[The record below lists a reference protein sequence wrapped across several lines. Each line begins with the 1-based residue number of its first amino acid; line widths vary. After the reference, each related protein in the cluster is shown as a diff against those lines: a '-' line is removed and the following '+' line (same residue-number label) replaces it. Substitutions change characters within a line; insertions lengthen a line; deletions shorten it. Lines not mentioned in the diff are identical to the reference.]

1 MTAKKT
7 TTHYMKTYRNNA
19 QYRFREEKM
28 RRINKIKQGVIPRPD
43 TLAKY
48 GITAEMINSIRK
60 SVGKDP
66 IDISKFDKNPIET
79 TTSVALSINIETKKH
94 LEKVAKEQSIKLKE
108 KKHILKKTQDALRA
122 KYKYKLVGIPHED
135 RYSFQQIVNY
145 YTKHEFIDPKTN
157 APKATVTMRN
167 VFGIIIEYNTA
178 KRTSQTKIKSAT
190 WNGKGNIFDTISRM
204 GAKYLAD
211 TSLIFDNMQK
221 LFDTV
226 DGIKEKSASKQKRL
240 QSLNPMFKTYPGYQ
254 NIEEKKD
261 KAVEMMNKEIDMKYS
276 PIVQADKAQKKVLS
290 VVEDFDSIKRKVE
303 NTFGKTSEEYLY
315 MKVFEEVPS
324 RDDLGIMK
332 ILDYDTNFK
341 LNSEKITPALKDA
354 MDHLSEDKYNLLV
367 MGDKNAIFAFY
378 VYKTD
383 NKYETLYFPCSASLF
398 KLLSAYMINK
408 KYSYN
413 IEGDFVFK
421 SKNKFFKQTNFVS
434 NMLMK
439 AGVKDKVQVANV
451 NVGSINL
458 LRHSIA
464 TKLVKQL
471 NPNNK
476 EQYNKERIRI
486 SKLMKHS
493 VEQTDNYISQ
503 LKT

>member
-7 TTHYMKTYRNNA
+7 TTDYMKTYRNND

-28 RRINKIKQGVIPRPD
+28 RRMNKIKHGVVPRAD

-48 GITAEMINSIRK
+48 GITAEMINTIRK
-60 SVGKDP
+60 SVGLDP
-66 IDISKFDKNPIET
+66 IDISKFDKKPIET
-79 TTSVALSINIETKKH
+79 QTSVALSINVETKKH

-108 KKHILKKTQDALRA
+108 NKFELKKTQDALRA

-135 RYSFQQIVNY
+135 RYSFQQIANY
-145 YTKHEFIDPKTN
+145 YTKHEFIDIKSK
-157 APKATVTMRN
+157 APKAVMTMRN
-167 VFGIIIEYNTA
+167 VFGIAIQYDTP
-178 KRTSQTKIKSAT
+178 KRTPNTKIKTAT
-190 WNGKGNIFDTISRM
+190 WNGKGNLFDTISRM
-204 GAKYLAD
+204 GAKYLSD

-226 DGIKEKSASKQKRL
+226 DGIKEKASSKQKRL
-240 QSLNPMFKTYPGYQ
+240 QNMNPMFKEYPGYQ
-254 NIEEKKD
+254 SIDEKRN
-261 KAVEMMNKEIDMKYS
+261 KAVAMMDKEIDMRYS
-276 PIVQADKAQKKVLS
+276 PIVQADKAQTKSLS
-290 VVEDFDSIKRKVE
+290 IVEDFDSIKRKVE
-303 NTFGKTSEEYLY
+303 TTFGSSSEEYLY
-315 MKVFEEVPS
+315 MRIFEEVPS

-332 ILDYDTNFK
+332 ILDYSTK
-341 LNSEKITPALKDA
+341 YLLNADKITPDLKDA
-354 MDHLSEDKYNLLV
+354 MDHVSEDKYNLLV

-383 NKYETLYFPCSASLF
+383 GKYNELYYPCSSSLF
-398 KLLSAYMINK
+398 KLISAYMINK
-408 KYSYN
+408 KYKYR
-413 IEGDFVFK
+413 IEGDYVFK
-421 SKNKFFKQTNFVS
+421 SKNKEMKQTNFVS
-434 NMLMK
+434 NMLK
-439 AGVKDKVQVANV
+439 KSGVKDKVQLANV

-471 NPNNK
+471 NPNKK

-486 SKLMKHS
+486 SKLLKHS
-493 VEQTDNYISQ
+493 VEQTDTCISG